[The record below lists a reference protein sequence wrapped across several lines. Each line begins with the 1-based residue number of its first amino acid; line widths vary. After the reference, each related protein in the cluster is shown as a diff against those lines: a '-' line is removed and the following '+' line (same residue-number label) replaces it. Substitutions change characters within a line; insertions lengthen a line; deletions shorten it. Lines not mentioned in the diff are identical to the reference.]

1 MINKLDHLIVAVKN
15 IEEAELNYSKLFGTS
30 PVWRGEHKALG
41 TTNSIFNFSNT
52 YFELL
57 AAKGDGLG
65 ANLVEHTLKEKGE
78 GLAGLV
84 LGTNDINQAKK
95 NISSSGRNVS
105 TMAIYRDFN
114 LMKIAHSIIKKVN
127 EKKFFNNNHSFF

>member
-15 IEEAELNYSKLFGTS
+15 IEEAELNYSKLFGAS

-84 LGTNDINQAKK
+84 LGTNDINKAKK
-95 NISSSGRNVS
+95 NISSSGYILDS
-105 TMAIYRDFN
+105 FSEGEGEDF
-114 LMKIAHSIIKKVN
+114 
-127 EKKFFNNNHSFF
+127 